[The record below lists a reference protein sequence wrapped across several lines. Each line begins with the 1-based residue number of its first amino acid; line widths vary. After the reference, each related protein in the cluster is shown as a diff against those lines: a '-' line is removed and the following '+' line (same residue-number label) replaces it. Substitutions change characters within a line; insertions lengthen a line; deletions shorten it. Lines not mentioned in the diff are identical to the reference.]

1 MKQYRTKYKECII
14 EYMKNNEDHRLCA
27 KDIYQA
33 LIEQGLNVN
42 LVTVYRNLDK
52 LSQQGLIQKHT
63 LSEEDSV
70 YYQYTREEKCN
81 HHLHLLC
88 KRCGKIAHLEC
99 DFMDIIRTH
108 LLEDHGF
115 EIVVRILQLWAY
127 VKSAGRQPCLKR
139 LVCLFSLYY

>member
-1 MKQYRTKYKECII
+1 MKQYRTKYKEFII
-14 EYMKNNEDHRLCA
+14 EYMKKNEDHRLCA

-52 LSQQGLIQKHT
+52 LSKQGLIQKHT

-70 YYQYTREEKCN
+70 YYQYAREEKCN

-115 EIVVRILQLWAY
+115 EIDCKDSTIVGLCKECREAIHA
-127 VKSAGRQPCLKR
+127 
-139 LVCLFSLYY
+139 